1 MNFSCL
7 RLKYFLALITE
18 AKKQSKEASTHF
30 VKTNVKVET
39 IDLTNESDE
48 ETAGDKAEG
57 FESSFEVIV
66 KGEDATT
73 FLNKEAQVNIAEFSA
88 IPI

>member
-66 KGEDATT
+66 NGEDATT
-73 FLNKEAQVNIAEFSA
+73 FLNKEAQLNIAEFSA